1 MLTPDIGIGRAATQ
15 GRGSQASGQASSS
28 TQVYTSA
35 PGFNHQRV
43 TRAQA
48 RQNTQASTLIQGSP
62 GDVPAAPQ
70 HPARPASDQ
79 GAGSTSIV
87 RNTHFLVISVRPD

>member
-35 PGFNHQRV
+35 S
-43 TRAQA
+43 
-48 RQNTQASTLIQGSP
+48 ASIINES
-62 GDVPAAPQ
+62 
-70 HPARPASDQ
+70 RE
-79 GAGSTSIV
+79 
-87 RNTHFLVISVRPD
+87 RKPDRIRRLRR